1 MPKGRTKPGFIR
13 PMLCKTV
20 AELPGGNEWIY
31 EVKWGGQR
39 TIVVKEGSRVR
50 VFAEDGNPLDYPE
63 IDETVREV
71 SPESAVIDGEI
82 IGLTRDGQRCEPRPD
97 CHLKLYAFDLMH
109 INGRDLTGEPIER
122 RKSKLCTATMDSE
135 LLFGPSLDCEPGP
148 LVEEVRRLSLNGVV
162 AKRKGS
168 FYEAGKC
175 SGAWAN
181 LRIRN
186 LTGRK
191 RVSDRR
197 SLAVVNPGL

>member
-1 MPKGRTKPGFIR
+1 MPRGKTKPGFIR

-20 AELPGGNEWIY
+20 EELPRGNEWVY

-39 TIVVKEGSRVR
+39 TIVVKEGSQVR
-50 VFAEDGNPLDYPE
+50 VFAENGNRLDYPE
-63 IDETVREV
+63 IEETVREV
-71 SPESAVIDGEI
+71 SQQSAVIDGEI

-122 RKSKLCTATMDSE
+122 RKSKLCTATIDSD
-135 LLFGPSLDCEPGP
+135 LLFNPSLECEPEQ
-148 LVEEVRRLSLNGVV
+148 LVEEVRRLSLQGVV

-168 FYEAGKC
+168 PYEAGKC

-181 LRIRN
+181 LRVRK

-191 RVSDRR
+191 RVKDRR
-197 SLAVVNPGL
+197 SLVLR